1 MKKTI
6 VAILLGA
13 MITLNVPVVVQAAT
27 SAKVQTVET
36 ITGCEDSNTQPG
48 TLNALKSNTYA
59 RAVGVCV
66 DYMSID
72 KKLFSNY
79 CRLLGETSISGGVT
93 WDIAMELTLYK
104 NGKYSTSASKRS
116 NQTSYY
122 CAGTK
127 YVAGKKS
134 QFSGNGQFRVFDDNG
149 VKIHSQSLY
158 ID

>member
-1 MKKTI
+1 MKKT
-6 VAILLGA
+6 VVLLLLLSMLTVSTPIA
-13 MITLNVPVVVQAAT
+13 AQAA
-27 SAKVQTVET
+27 SNAGVQTSESIV
-36 ITGCEDSNTQPG
+36 GNEDSRTQPG
-48 TLNALKSNTYA
+48 TLNALTAYANA

-66 DYMSID
+66 DYMEVD

-93 WDIAMELTLYK
+93 WDIAMGLTLYK
-104 NGKYSTSASKRS
+104 NGKYSTSASKRK

-134 QFSGNGQFRVFDDNG
+134 QFTGNGQFRVFDDNG
-149 VKIHSQSLY
+149 VKIHSKSLY